1 VLKISGSYSED
12 LDMELTEVLLI
23 LQDQINIMSMIN
35 DFETKNM
42 SASEEVKFLQF
53 ILDAG
58 LVWAMGDVYIK
69 RVETALENNVIYF
82 N

>member
-1 VLKISGSYSED
+1 MKISGSWSEE
-12 LDMELTEVLLI
+12 LDMDLTEVLLI
-23 LQDQINIMSMIN
+23 LQDQKNIMSMIT
-35 DFETKNM
+35 DFETKKM
-42 SASEEVKFLQF
+42 SASEEISFLQF

-69 RVETALENNVIYF
+69 RVENALKNNIIYF

>member
-1 VLKISGSYSED
+1 LKISGSYSED

>member
-1 VLKISGSYSED
+1 MKISGSYSED

>member
-1 VLKISGSYSED
+1 MKISGSWSEE
-12 LDMELTEVLLI
+12 LDMDLTEVLLI
-23 LQDQINIMSMIN
+23 LQDQKNIMSMIS
-35 DFETKNM
+35 DFETKKM
-42 SASEEVKFLQF
+42 SASEEISFLQF

-69 RVETALENNVIYF
+69 RVENALKNNIIYF

>member
-1 VLKISGSYSED
+1 
-12 LDMELTEVLLI
+12 
-23 LQDQINIMSMIN
+23 MIN